1 LPYVTFHASRV
12 IVVAPNNHEPSTQG
26 AIDD

>member
-1 LPYVTFHASRV
+1 LIYVTFRASRV